1 MYCLLSSV
9 LFPLYHEANP
19 PQESLDVL
27 PSIDAKVVR
36 VHPEDNGLFAIL
48 PGGSPSLGGI
58 SSRVNVEVG
67 SEQFL
72 DQGQQ
77 LDP

>member
-19 PQESLDVL
+19 PQESLVL

-36 VHPEDNGLFAIL
+36 HPEDNGLFAIL
-48 PGGSPSLGGI
+48 SGGSPLLV
-58 SSRVNVEVG
+58 R
-67 SEQFL
+67 
-72 DQGQQ
+72 
-77 LDP
+77 